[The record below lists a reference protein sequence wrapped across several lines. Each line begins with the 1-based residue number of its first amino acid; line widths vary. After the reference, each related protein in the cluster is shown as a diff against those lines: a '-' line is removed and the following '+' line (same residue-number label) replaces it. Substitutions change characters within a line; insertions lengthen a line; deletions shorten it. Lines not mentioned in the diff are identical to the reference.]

1 MPNYFG
7 PQRFGIDA
15 GNLQLLQE
23 WGDRQE
29 LPSDRQLRSILL
41 STLRAWVFNGRLG
54 ARVGGG
60 TWPHWQSGDAMM
72 LAGSQS
78 FFNPDELDQSLVQ
91 RLQDDDIRV
100 ADWLPG
106 ADDCELDEPLIKMLQ
121 LAAMKPEPRALMVK
135 PTAMRYRWEQQALVV
150 EFELP
155 KGCYATSVLREL
167 ATLREFRQ

>member
-1 MPNYFG
+1 
-7 PQRFGIDA
+7 
-15 GNLQLLQE
+15 
-23 WGDRQE
+23 
-29 LPSDRQLRSILL
+29 
-41 STLRAWVFNGRLG
+41 
-54 ARVGGG
+54 
-60 TWPHWQSGDAMM
+60 M